1 MTPELISL
9 IGNEIIAVV
18 FSIAVAVILV
28 RCATAIFRVMTE
40 D

>member
-1 MTPELISL
+1 MSAELINS

-18 FSIAVAVILV
+18 FSIAGAVILV
-28 RCATAIFRVMTE
+28 RFATALLRAMLG